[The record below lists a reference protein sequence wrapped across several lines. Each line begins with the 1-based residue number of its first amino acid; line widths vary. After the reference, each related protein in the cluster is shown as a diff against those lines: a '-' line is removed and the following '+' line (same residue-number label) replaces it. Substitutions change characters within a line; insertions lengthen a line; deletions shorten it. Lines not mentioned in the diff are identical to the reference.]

1 MTYTR
6 TQIYVNGSN
15 EIFGDI
21 KYPSDTGTYHAGV
34 MSVDINLS
42 AGDYVEFYSRIG
54 ASGTHYLEGGKA
66 YNRITGHRV
75 VSS

>member
-1 MTYTR
+1 M
-6 TQIYVNGSN
+6 
-15 EIFGDI
+15 
-21 KYPSDTGTYHAGV
+21 HAGV
-34 MSVDINLS
+34 MSIDINLS

-54 ASGTHYLEGGKA
+54 ASGTHYLEGGKV